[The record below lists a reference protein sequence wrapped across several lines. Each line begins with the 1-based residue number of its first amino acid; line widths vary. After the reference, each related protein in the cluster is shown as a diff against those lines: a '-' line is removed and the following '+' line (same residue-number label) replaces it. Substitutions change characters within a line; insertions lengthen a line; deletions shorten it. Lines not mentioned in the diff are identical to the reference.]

1 MLKITR
7 KVEYALIALRHMQQ
21 SPNNSV
27 SSANQIASQ
36 YGIPQHLLAK
46 ILQQMTRDGLIQ
58 AVKGPTGGYKIK
70 ADLKKISLKDFFEKL
85 EGPLGL
91 MDCYFNTDCL
101 QMKACNILS
110 PIQKINQNMRDMFSK
125 TTLLEITQWKV

>member
-1 MLKITR
+1 
-7 KVEYALIALRHMQQ
+7 MQQ

-46 ILQQMTRDGLIQ
+46 ILQEMARDGLIQ

-101 QMKACNILS
+101 QMKSCNILS

-125 TTLLEITQWKV
+125 TTLLEITQ